1 MNEILPITCQYCNSS
16 NPTTSSVCNQCGS
29 SFITT
34 PLEVLEKQKG
44 LPAGTVLDGGRFQ
57 ILNEIGR
64 GGFGIVY
71 LAYYTDAKRY
81 VVIKE
86 CFPEGVVTRD
96 SNHRVIPKP
105 GLETEFQSALMHFK
119 REAYVLKN
127 IKHKSSTRVI
137 GLGVGNNTF
146 YTILEYLQGETLEQR
161 IASGKLLTNIE
172 AITQLDTILELLE
185 ELHALN
191 FLHRDIKP
199 ANIILTK
206 EHAELL
212 DFGSVIKFLTG
223 QRQKVTS
230 RLLTPAYAPL
240 EQYGEV
246 VSLSPATD
254 LYALGATFYEAMTGV
269 KPPNA
274 LERANGAKLTP
285 IVLVYPLV
293 DLNLANAIEKSL
305 EMRIEDR
312 FSNAIEMRKSL
323 RQPLLEKK
331 LNQKTFPNK
340 TLQST
345 KKQQNDVVKLA
356 IYLGFF
362 LIFLI
367 LQLVQKIFF

>member
-1 MNEILPITCQYCNSS
+1 MSNPSTTCPYCNSS
-16 NPTTSSVCNQCGS
+16 NPANSSICKHCGS
-29 SFITT
+29 SFITI
-34 PLEVLEKQKG
+34 PPEVLEKQKA
-44 LPAGTVLDGGRFQ
+44 LPAGIVLDGGRFQ

-71 LAYYTDAKRY
+71 LAFHTEAKYY
-81 VVIKE
+81 VVVKE
-86 CFPEGVVTRD
+86 CFPEGIVTRD

-105 GLETEFQSALMHFK
+105 GLETEFQSALTHFK
-119 REAYVLKN
+119 REAFVLKN
-127 IKHKSSTRVI
+127 IEHKSSTRVI

-146 YTILEYLQGETLEQR
+146 YMILEYLQGETLEQR

-312 FSNAIEMRKSL
+312 FSSALEMKESL
-323 RQPLLEKK
+323 KQALQEKNIK
-331 LNQKTFPNK
+331 HKIFPSKTI
-340 TLQST
+340 QST
-345 KKQQNDVVKLA
+345 QKQQGDVITLA

-367 LQLVQKIFF
+367 SQLVQKIFF